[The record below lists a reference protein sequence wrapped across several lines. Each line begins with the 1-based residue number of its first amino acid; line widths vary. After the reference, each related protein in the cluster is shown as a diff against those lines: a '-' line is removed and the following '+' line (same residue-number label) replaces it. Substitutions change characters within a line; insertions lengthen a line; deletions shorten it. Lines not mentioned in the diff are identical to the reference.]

1 MATFFRF
8 LHGNL
13 LENTSTLARQQQSET
28 TTTNF
33 PFFSRS
39 KHFLSKT
46 NHNFKRC
53 NQNGN
58 VFTLLERKCAY
69 CFPNNEM
76 EWARMSTQK
85 KIVADKL
92 VYHKQRWL
100 IRICRNYRRKI
111 YSQEP
116 LSKRWVNGEI
126 ISICFVRQIHLFG
139 LFLLFAVAIECKL
152 RFDYDRDAFAL
163 RSFNQFEWITLISCY
178 NPTIS
183 MRFILYD
190 IFRWFHSLVLYSFF
204 FSLLFSR
211 SISLICT
218 SINFSPLFK
227 SAGWYLI

>member
-126 ISICFVRQIHLFG
+126 ISICFVRQEKSILQNSLIRIIFTVCCCYWMQAPFRLRSRCIRFTFFQSIWVNHTY
-139 LFLLFAVAIECKL
+139 FLLQSNNFN
-152 RFDYDRDAFAL
+152 AFYFVWYF
-163 RSFNQFEWITLISCY
+163 SLIS
-178 NPTIS
+178 
-183 MRFILYD
+183 F
-190 IFRWFHSLVLYSFF
+190 FRSIF
-204 FSLLFSR
+204 FSSLFY
-211 SISLICT
+211 SLAL
-218 SINFSPLFK
+218 SV
-227 SAGWYLI
+227 